1 MDKQQ
6 KEIVTWVLIIGGA
19 AIVINKFKTSL
30 FGSSF
35 NPNDTS
41 VISTVWNDTTDN
53 HSSYTYTMHGL
64 DAQNIAESIYNE
76 FGAFTTNFSNVFSDF
91 QQCKTQGDVFQVC
104 TLFKNLYDANLWN
117 SLINGFG
124 LYPLSGLTG
133 SQLKELNDYV
143 ISLPQ

>member
-53 HSSYTYTMHGL
+53 HFYKPLVYG
-64 DAQNIAESIYNE
+64 YY
-76 FGAFTTNFSNVFSDF
+76 
-91 QQCKTQGDVFQVC
+91 QQQRKVTAV
-104 TLFKNLYDANLWN
+104 
-117 SLINGFG
+117 
-124 LYPLSGLTG
+124 
-133 SQLKELNDYV
+133 
-143 ISLPQ
+143 